1 MLLAEIPA
9 CHTVEALDMAATE
22 LCFDNDDHLRIDWN
36 ANHRLQWSDFQ
47 GEPDYENWRV
57 AAVTSSLIQFSYYCD
72 SGVLK
77 CDSKAVFMKDNSW
90 VKADEVDGDYLVHE
104 QLHFDITEL
113 YARKMRKMLDNNSY
127 ACEDKPK
134 LEAEAERI
142 FDDWRWAQKK
152 YDWQTNYS
160 LDLVSQKSWKK
171 YIADQ
176 IAILDNYR

>member
-1 MLLAEIPA
+1 M
-9 CHTVEALDMAATE
+9 
-22 LCFDNDDHLRIDWN
+22 DNDDHLRIDWN
-36 ANHRLQWSDFQ
+36 ANHRLKWSDFQ
-47 GEPDYENWRV
+47 GVPDYENWRV

-72 SGVLK
+72 NGVLK

-90 VKADEVDGDYLVHE
+90 VKKDEVDADYLVHE

-127 ACEDKPK
+127 ACEDKPR

-171 YIADQ
+171 YIEEQ
-176 IAILDNYR
+176 ILVLDNYR